1 VGPGCCGPARRGRRS
16 RFGCQTG
23 FLGPARLL
31 GPLPDDFGES
41 VGLGLHLGLALLLRV
56 HLCLDSGRLG
66 ALVGGQAV
74 DVRLR
79 LGRGGRGRGGCLHRL
94 LGLGLGLLA
103 VAPQGGEVRLL
114 GNLTRLGGGQ
124 LGERAVLRVHH
135 RADEGEPVR
144 ELLRGVGIDRGIERA
159 HPLFHV
165 DLPGEGCHPP
175 PASDDL
181 VTGGGQL
188 VLGLLLVRLG
198 KFEVGCGLGIGG
210 LGCRELPLGGG
221 QGRLGA
227 GDLGLGFLQGQ
238 VCRGQAGLGVV
249 QVFTQL
255 AQRRVDRPFLGIG
268 IVGTGHRRHGDRE
281 KQSGDHSDTAEA
293 RGRAHPAYRLGSGGE
308 A

>member
-1 VGPGCCGPARRGRRS
+1 
-16 RFGCQTG
+16 
-23 FLGPARLL
+23 
-31 GPLPDDFGES
+31 
-41 VGLGLHLGLALLLRV
+41 
-56 HLCLDSGRLG
+56 
-66 ALVGGQAV
+66 
-74 DVRLR
+74 
-79 LGRGGRGRGGCLHRL
+79 
-94 LGLGLGLLA
+94 LA
-103 VAPQGGEVRLL
+103 VANLESVLCCVSITAPTRASRSASCCGESASTAALS
-114 GNLTRLGGGQ
+114 
-124 LGERAVLRVHH
+124 
-135 RADEGEPVR
+135 EP
-144 ELLRGVGIDRGIERA
+144 I
-159 HPLFHV
+159 LFHV
-165 DLPGEGCHPP
+165 DLPGELP
-175 PASDDL
+175 PAPGQRDL

-210 LGCRELPLGGG
+210 LGCRKLPLGGG

-293 RGRAHPAYRLGSGGE
+293 RGRAHPAYRLGAEE